1 MATITVNGLGSGLD
15 YNTWIEELVA
25 VKQSKIDAVNKQI
38 SGFKTKE
45 SNLSSLKTNYSDLLT
60 KIQTLTDTLSSD
72 SVFNK
77 KTATSSSDA
86 VTAKVDSKAS
96 AQSVKV
102 GVTSLATSTVAKSA
116 STVASYVDGTTAI
129 SDIAEG
135 AITEGTFSV
144 YVGGVKH
151 SWSITS
157 GETLDDIKNNL
168 NGVTYNRGTEETPD
182 IVQAVTADIVDGKL
196 SIQGA
201 NGATVTVGSS
211 SDSSNFSKVMS
222 LVKNPDNSYSSSKA
236 IFRTDT
242 SAALTSASAGFAGGL
257 VTEGTFTIGNAEFT
271 IDSSTTLDGLIK
283 KINDN
288 EDAGVNAYWDS
299 NAGKLVL
306 TSTDEGATNINIEA
320 GTSNFTDIMG
330 LTSGGGLAD
339 NSQELGTNA
348 VLTINGTTITS
359 ASNTITSDV
368 SGITGLTLTLNDETT
383 SDATI
388 NIAGDTSAAVDAITN
403 FVSAYNMAIS
413 NTETDTSSKGNLHG
427 ESLLNMLESKVRST
441 AGSAISFDNTYK
453 TLASIG
459 ITTGAVTTDMN
470 ADVKQL
476 KIDKDKL
483 TAALEADPDAVLKMF
498 TGDDA
503 LKTNGVL
510 SKMSTTLE
518 NALNATSG
526 YFTKQNNAY
535 ENQIDRLNDKT
546 AKMTKDLEKYQ
557 TNLEAKFQAMD
568 KLIAAFQKSGSIFD
582 SYFNN
587 KNNKNNN

>member
-25 VKQSKIDAVNKQI
+25 VKQSKIDAVSKQI
-38 SGFKTKE
+38 SGIKTKE
-45 SNLSSLKTNYSDLLT
+45 STLSSLKTNYSDLLS
-60 KIQTLTDTLSSD
+60 KIQTLTDTLSST

-77 KTATSSSDA
+77 KAAASSSDA
-86 VTAKVDSKAS
+86 ITAKADSKAS
-96 AQSVKV
+96 VQSVKV
-102 GVTSLATSTVAKSA
+102 SVTSLATATVAKSA
-116 STVASYVDGTTAI
+116 SAVAANVDGTTKI

-135 AITEGTFSV
+135 AIKEGTFSV

-151 SWSITS
+151 SLSITS
-157 GETLDDIKNNL
+157 GETLNDVLTGL
-168 NGVTYNRGTEETPD
+168 NGIEGVDASIGTGAD
-182 IVQAVTADIVDGKL
+182 SGKLIIAADIGY
-196 SIQGA
+196 
-201 NGATVTVGSS
+201 NVTVGSS

-222 LVKNPDNSYSSSKA
+222 LVRDADTGTYSSSKA
-236 IFRTDT
+236 IFKTDT
-242 SAALTSASAGFAGGL
+242 TAALTSTSFSGGA

-283 KINDN
+283 KINND
-288 EDAGVNAYWDS
+288 EDAGATAYWDS

-306 TSTDEGATNINIEA
+306 TATEEGATNINIEA

-330 LTSGGGLAD
+330 LTASGGIAS
-339 NSQELGTNA
+339 NSQALGTNA

-359 ASNTITSDV
+359 ASNTITSDI

-388 NIAGDTSAAVDAITN
+388 NITGDTSAAVDAITN

-413 NTETDTSSKGNLHG
+413 NTETDTASNGKLYG
-427 ESLLNMLESKVRST
+427 ESLLNILESNVRKN
-441 AGSAISFDNTYK
+441 ASAAVSFDNTYK

-459 ITTGAVTTDMN
+459 ITTGAVTTDMS

-476 KIDKDKL
+476 KLDKDKL
-483 TAALEADPDAVLKMF
+483 TAALETDPDAVLSLF
-498 TGDDA
+498 TGNDA

-510 SKMSTTLE
+510 TKMSTTLE
-518 NALNATSG
+518 NSLNASNG
-526 YFTKQNNAY
+526 YFTKQEDSY
-535 ENQIDRLNDKT
+535 ENQVDRLNDKVDR
-546 AKMTKDLEKYQ
+546 MTKNLEKYQ

-568 KLIAAFQKSGSIFD
+568 KLISNLQNSSNVFD
-582 SYFNN
+582 SYFN
-587 KNNKNNN
+587 KKSDSSSK